1 MAIQNRRGSY
11 TNFDP
16 DKMVAG
22 EFAVVRDGDPNSSTG
37 RSVYLCFEPGVVKR
51 LADYEDIR
59 DMVADV
65 AEEYIQD
72 FDDAVSALT
81 DLIPDTEQA
90 KDDANAAAE
99 AANEAAEAAS
109 AVVQAGNDALG
120 HAFTTCSNASTIAT
134 KNLTIDGFQF
144 VKGGMLS
151 IRFDYGSA
159 VCTALNI
166 NNTTKSVYYHGVA
179 GVPAGIIGKND
190 TATFI
195 YNGSIFMLISVN
207 HVRPTWIN
215 FGTVSSLPVTKTYDS
230 PTYRYVNGDM
240 KCVKAVLGT
249 PSAQASDWTVTTT
262 DAGEVT
268 IDGSISGSTTVELL
282 LEPVVDVS

>member
-72 FDDAVSALT
+72 FDDAVTALT

-90 KDDANAAAE
+90 KDDATAAAE

-120 HAFTTCSNASTIAT
+120 HAFGICSTLRSTDE
-134 KNLTIDGFQF
+134 KVVSIDGFQLA
-144 VKGGMLS
+144 KGGLVAVQFTQGS
-151 IRFDYGSA
+151 STIRS
-159 VCTALNI
+159 LNI
-166 NNTTKSVYYHGVA
+166 NNTGAKQIKRFGRTNVDVCAEPNEVILFQYDGTYYEAVA
-179 GVPAGIIGKND
+179 SEREMPLALTI
-190 TATFI
+190 A
-195 YNGSIFMLISVN
+195 SI
-207 HVRPTWIN
+207 
-215 FGTVSSLPVTKTYDS
+215 SSLPYTKNL
-230 PTYRYVNGDM
+230 VGIKENMVCAG
-240 KCVKAVLGT
+240 AVLST
-249 PSAQASDWTVTTT
+249 PSAQVDDWTVTTSNNS
-262 DAGEVT
+262 VT
-268 IDGSISGSTTVELL
+268 ISGTISGTTSLTMILVPSVVYST
-282 LEPVVDVS
+282 S

>member
-16 DKMVAG
+16 EKMVSG

-81 DLIPDTEQA
+81 TLIPDTEQA
-90 KDDANAAAE
+90 KDDATAAAE

-120 HAFTTCSNASTIAT
+120 HAFGICSTSRSTDA
-134 KNLTIDGFQF
+134 KVVSIDGFQLA
-144 VKGGMLS
+144 KGGLVAIQFTQGSS
-151 IRFDYGSA
+151 IIRS
-159 VCTALNI
+159 LNI
-166 NNTTKSVYYHGVA
+166 NNTGAKQIKRFGSTDVNVYAEPGEVLLFQYDGTYFEVVSSERRMPFA
-179 GVPAGIIGKND
+179 LTIE
-190 TATFI
+190 
-195 YNGSIFMLISVN
+195 SI
-207 HVRPTWIN
+207 
-215 FGTVSSLPVTKTYDS
+215 SSLPVTKYL
-230 PTYRYVNGDM
+230 NGIKENM
-240 KCVKAVLGT
+240 VCAGAVLST
-249 PSAQASDWTVTTT
+249 PSAQTDDWTVTTSN
-262 DAGEVT
+262 GSVT
-268 IDGSISGSTTVELL
+268 INGSISGTTSLTMVLV
-282 LEPVVDVS
+282 PSVVYTAS

>member
-51 LADYEDIR
+51 LADYEDIG
-59 DMVADV
+59 DMVAEV

-90 KDDANAAAE
+90 KDDATAAAE

-109 AVVQAGNDALG
+109 AVSLNGNSALG
-120 HAFTTCSNASTIAT
+120 HAYGVCSTAYSTNPKIV
-134 KNLTIDGFQF
+134 NINGYQLT
-144 VKGGMLS
+144 KGGLVS
-151 IRFDYGSA
+151 VRFVNGSSNLD
-159 VCTALNI
+159 TMNI
-166 NNTTKSVYYHGVA
+166 NGTGATAIRYRNITNNTA
-179 GVPAGIIGKND
+179 NIGPDD
-190 TATFI
+190 TVIFQ
-195 YNGSIFMLISVN
+195 YNGTDFYVVSIQRADPLN
-207 HVRPTWIN
+207 LN
-215 FGTVSSLPVTKTYDS
+215 CGTISSLPATFTNNFINRHMV
-230 PTYRYVNGDM
+230 
-240 KCVKAVLGT
+240 CIKAVLGT
-249 PSAQASDWTVTTT
+249 PSAQTSDWTVETA
-262 DAGEVT
+262 DKSVT
-268 IDGSISGSTTVELL
+268 ISGTISGSTTLSL
-282 LEPVVDVS
+282 ILEQARATNGSTS